1 MLFYCIDDPS
11 VLLEAETEFLNQLF
25 GDENEICTDKEN
37 IAPNT
42 STLGKPASKKNKT
55 KSPKS
60 SLLRRGLHVHEVLS
74 LGKVSVQG
82 VTGRKKKSKPL
93 PDNVINM
100 ATEFGDKGKSV
111 WGVFYSFV
119 DFGM

>member
-11 VLLEAETEFLNQLF
+11 VLLEAETEFLNQMF

-37 IAPNT
+37 MAPNT

-60 SLLRRGLHVHEVLS
+60 KGRSKRKSKDSEQS
-74 LGKVSVQG
+74 KAKKPKKVYSKVNI
-82 VTGRKKKSKPL
+82 VNNVKKS
-93 PDNVINM
+93 VINS
-100 ATEFGDKGKSV
+100 K
-111 WGVFYSFV
+111 
-119 DFGM
+119 